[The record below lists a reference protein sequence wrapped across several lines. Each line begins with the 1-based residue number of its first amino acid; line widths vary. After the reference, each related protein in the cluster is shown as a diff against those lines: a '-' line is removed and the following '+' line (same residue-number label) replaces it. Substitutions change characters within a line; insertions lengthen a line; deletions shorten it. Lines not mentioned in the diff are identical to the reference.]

1 MTKAN
6 VSLTHKCGL
15 RLAAATAAILFSAL
29 PGAQGNTAYDIT
41 PDSIHRHIAV
51 LAHDSLEGR
60 EVGEIGEWKAAQ
72 YIMGV
77 FRDAG
82 LEPKGSDSG
91 YLQPFEFTKAI
102 DFGPANHLTVNGA
115 QLQLG
120 EEFSPLRQS
129 ANGPFSF
136 GEVVFVD
143 YGIVVDEA
151 DGDYDNYRGLDVAG
165 KAVVIKRFAP
175 ARPDSSAADTN
186 GINFDRYA
194 YLTDKINTAIER
206 EAGAVFLIT
215 PEDMEDTLTAIG
227 PTRINPKEIPI
238 IFLRHKAL
246 ERLKLDLS
254 APEIRSVEGET
265 ELIKTRDTGY
275 NVVGYLPGE
284 TDTTAIIGA
293 HYDHLG
299 WGTETSRYHGK
310 EKMIHNGADDNAS
323 GTATMLELARFFSGR
338 SAPRR
343 YSLLFIAFSGE
354 EAGILGSSYYA
365 RNMTIDS
372 GKVRMMVNLDMIGR
386 LREQEGLMVFG
397 TGSATQFKDY
407 FDSLEYD
414 KFKIT
419 HKESG
424 FGGSDHMAFYSRGI
438 PVLFFFTG
446 AHADY
451 HKPTDDIEKIDFEG
465 TAAVGSF
472 VAEVV
477 THFDNVGNPLTYQ
490 RTKGPERGRHSSQY
504 SVTLGIT
511 PDFIAEVK
519 GLRVDAVSP
528 DRPADWAGILKG
540 DVIIRMGD
548 ISVGD
553 IYDYM
558 SALGRFR
565 KGDSATVIV
574 EREADTLHLPVVF
587 E

>member
-1 MTKAN
+1 M
-6 VSLTHKCGL
+6 
-15 RLAAATAAILFSAL
+15 
-29 PGAQGNTAYDIT
+29 
-41 PDSIHRHIAV
+41 
-51 LAHDSLEGR
+51 
-60 EVGEIGEWKAAQ
+60 
-72 YIMGV
+72 
-77 FRDAG
+77 
-82 LEPKGSDSG
+82 
-91 YLQPFEFTKAI
+91 
-102 DFGPANHLTVNGA
+102 
-115 QLQLG
+115 
-120 EEFSPLRQS
+120 RQS
-129 ANGPFSF
+129 ASGLFSF
-136 GEVVFVD
+136 GEVVCVD
-143 YGIVVDEA
+143 YGIVVDEV
-151 DGDYDNYRGLDVAG
+151 DGNYDDYRGKDVAG

-175 ARPDSSAADTN
+175 ARSDSSATDTAE
-186 GINFDRYA
+186 INFDRYA
-194 YLTDKINTAIER
+194 FLTDKINTAIEH
-206 EAGAVFLIT
+206 EAGAIIFIT
-215 PEDMEDTLTAIG
+215 PKDMEDTLTAIG

-238 IFLRHKAL
+238 IFLRRKAL
-246 ERLKLDLS
+246 TRLKLDLS
-254 APEIRSVEGET
+254 ASDIRSLEGET

-284 TDTTAIIGA
+284 TDTTVIIGA

-299 WGTETSRYHGK
+299 WGTDASRYRG
-310 EKMIHNGADDNAS
+310 EERMIHNGADDNAS
-323 GTATMLELARFFSGR
+323 GTAVMLELARFFSR
-338 SAPRR
+338 SSAPRR

-372 GKVRMMVNLDMIGR
+372 GQARMMVNLDMIGR
-386 LREQEGLMVFG
+386 LQEQEGLIVFG

-407 FDSLEYD
+407 FDSLEYNR
-414 KFKIT
+414 FKII
-419 HKESG
+419 HKETG
-424 FGGSDHMAFYSRGI
+424 IGASDHTAFYNRRI

-446 AHADY
+446 AHNDY
-451 HKPTDDIEKIDFEG
+451 HRPTDDIEKINFEG

-477 THFDNVGNPLTYQ
+477 THFDNVGGPLTYQ
-490 RTKGPERGRHSSQY
+490 RTKGPERGRRSSQY

-528 DRPADWAGILKG
+528 DRPADRAGILKG

-574 EREADTLHLPVVF
+574 ERQADTLHLPVVF